1 MADQVKLVNTVIDDG
16 NRIVNWDF
24 DPKETVRSVLTR
36 WGFEWETDTVSVCG
50 VLMMP
55 ENMLDHALEDY
66 MYAPSECFQYPKR
79 IFIKMKQPQKK
90 EKKEKVADVG

>member
-36 WGFEWETDTVSVCG
+36 WGFTWEPNTVQVCG
-50 VLMMP
+50 FLLMP
-55 ENMLDHALEDY
+55 ENMLDHPLEDY
-66 MYAPSECFQYPKR
+66 MYTASKCLQYTGR
-79 IFIKMKQPQKK
+79 VFIKMRQPKK
-90 EKKEKVADVG
+90 EKKEEVADVG